1 MKGRVPVPTDGTMI
15 YYVLIPA
22 FLLAGFQLYDTI
34 VVEDSSKDKQEFDS
48 DVVDA
53 FCRGKGHES
62 GFDSLTLNKITCV
75 DELGPNQTLMTD
87 YSRGELK

>member
-1 MKGRVPVPTDGTMI
+1 MKGRYPLPTDGTLI

-22 FLLAGFQLYDTI
+22 FLLAAFQLYDAI
-34 VVEDSSKDKQEFDS
+34 VVEDNVEEKQEFDS
-48 DVVDA
+48 EVVDA
-53 FCRGKGHES
+53 FCMGKGHEY
-62 GFDSLTLNKITCV
+62 GFDSLVLDKITCV